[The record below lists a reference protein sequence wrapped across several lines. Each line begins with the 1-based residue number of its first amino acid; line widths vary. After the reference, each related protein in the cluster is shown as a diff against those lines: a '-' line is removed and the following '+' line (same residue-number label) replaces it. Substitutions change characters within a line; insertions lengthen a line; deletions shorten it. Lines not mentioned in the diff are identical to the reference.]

1 MIGNYYAMF
10 EGMVAWFLLIFMFWI
25 CYHMPGFICDKKKEK
40 GLYIISCII
49 SIITCI
55 SLCVIIIPA
64 MINILQN
71 IY

>member
-1 MIGNYYAMF
+1 MIGNYYAML
-10 EGMVAWFLLIFMFWI
+10 EGMVAGFLLIFMFWI
-25 CYHMPGFICDKKKEK
+25 CYHMPGFICDKKEK
-40 GLYIISCII
+40 GLYIVLCII

-55 SLCVIIIPA
+55 SSCIIIIPS